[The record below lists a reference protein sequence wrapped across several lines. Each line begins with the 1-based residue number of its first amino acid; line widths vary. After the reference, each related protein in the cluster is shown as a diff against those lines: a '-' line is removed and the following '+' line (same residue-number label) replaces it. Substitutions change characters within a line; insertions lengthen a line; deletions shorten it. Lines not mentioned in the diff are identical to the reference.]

1 MWDNALSFGQ
11 TAATFNIR
19 HHAIIGVWERSYRD
33 GGFDALVPR
42 PRGRLKQMSAPTT
55 KPESSPDDEKRTREE
70 LLAELNQ
77 LRMENA
83 YLKKLRA
90 LVQAKQKA
98 TSPTKRK

>member
-1 MWDNALSFGQ
+1 MWENELSFGQ
-11 TAATFNIR
+11 TAAAFNIR
-19 HHAIIGVWERSYRD
+19 NHSAVGVWERSYRE
-33 GGFDALVPR
+33 GGFDALLPR
-42 PRGRLKQMSAPTT
+42 PRGRPKQMPAPTT
-55 KPESSPDDEKRTREE
+55 KPEPSPDDEKRTREE

-98 TSPTKRK
+98 TPPTKRK